1 MIKVVVTGMG
11 KERIAQLVQ
20 ETGAGLVEA
29 KAKTDFEAASAVKS
43 GKADYYIGACQSGA
57 GGALGVANA
66 ILGSAEVVRLSG
78 VGTTADPADV
88 RAAVESGK
96 RAFGISYSQIDA
108 IVPVLVGA
116 ILARAE

>member
-1 MIKVVVTGMG
+1 M
-11 KERIAQLVQ
+11 
-20 ETGAGLVEA
+20 
-29 KAKTDFEAASAVKS
+29 
-43 GKADYYIGACQSGA
+43 
-57 GGALGVANA
+57 
-66 ILGSAEVVRLSG
+66 RLSG

-116 ILARAE
+116 ILSRAE